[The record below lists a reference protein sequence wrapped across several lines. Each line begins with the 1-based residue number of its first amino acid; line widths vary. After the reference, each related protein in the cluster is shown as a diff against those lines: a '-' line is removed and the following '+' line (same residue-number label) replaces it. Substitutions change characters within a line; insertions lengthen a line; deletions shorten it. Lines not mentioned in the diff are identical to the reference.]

1 MEIVLGEGANSSNVV
16 NLNGIQIVRKTILSG
31 INKEDKRKLRQG
43 IRLLGNYL
51 REYTIDKHRVS
62 NSSPDE
68 LLFKEYQ
75 TLLKWEEQGIID
87 FKPQLKGL
95 SIQTPYFISK
105 DYRTLLR
112 EDSLDKKAINLLMEK
127 YQQIREIAFSQNDIN
142 LLHSDSHLGNF
153 LYKGNS
159 CIPIDPG
166 VILDTR
172 ENLKEIDIYLNL
184 FFLFSFFKEKANK
197 GYLEELL
204 SQTISRFNKTERTN
218 LKSSLNSQFY
228 LGNNFYMVAQN
239 VYSKILGRKC
249 SQNIYTLENMNILR
263 SMM

>member
-16 NLNGIQIVRKTILSG
+16 NLNGVQVVRKTILSG
-31 INKEDKRKLRQG
+31 VNEEDKKKLRQG
-43 IRLLGNYL
+43 VTLLRNYL
-51 REYTIDKHRVS
+51 RKYTIAKHRVS
-62 NSSPDE
+62 ESSTYE

-75 TLLKWEEQGIID
+75 TLLKWREFGIID
-87 FKPQLKGL
+87 FEPQIKEAT
-95 SIQTPYFISK
+95 IQTPYFISK
-105 DYRTLLR
+105 DYTTLLR
-112 EDSLDKKAINLLMEK
+112 ESSLDKKAINLLMGK
-127 YQQIREIAFSQNDIN
+127 YQQIREIALSQNDIN

-153 LYKGNS
+153 LYKEDS

-166 VILDTR
+166 VILNR
-172 ENLKEIDIYLNL
+172 GENLKEIDTYLNL
-184 FFLFSFFKEKANK
+184 FFLFSFFRGNSNRS
-197 GYLEELL
+197 YLEELL